1 MSSPL
6 TMLPSPLPSETKTP
20 DANPFRVLLVD
31 DDVELSVLLSEY
43 LDPEGFAVSVASNG
57 RDGLSLAL
65 SGQYD
70 AVILDIMLPQ
80 LSGIEVLRRLR
91 RESQIPVIMLT
102 AKGDNVDRVV
112 GLELGA
118 DDYVPK
124 PYYPR
129 ELVAR
134 LRAVLRRQPASAEPA
149 PGVLSFGSLEAE
161 TGSRRV
167 QVDGR
172 PMQVTASEFNMLV
185 TLLRSGD
192 RVSTKDELS
201 LKVLGRVRQP
211 YDRSID
217 VHISNLRQKL
227 QALGSQAEIETVR
240 GFGYRLRVA
249 T

>member
-1 MSSPL
+1 
-6 TMLPSPLPSETKTP
+6 ML
-20 DANPFRVLLVD
+20 
-31 DDVELSVLLSEY
+31 
-43 LDPEGFAVSVASNG
+43 
-57 RDGLSLAL
+57 
-65 SGQYD
+65 
-70 AVILDIMLPQ
+70 
-80 LSGIEVLRRLR
+80 
-91 RESQIPVIMLT
+91 MLT

-134 LRAVLRRQPASAEPA
+134 LRAVLRRQPTPAETA
-149 PGVLSFGSLEAE
+149 PGVLSCGSLEAE
-161 TGSRRV
+161 TAARRV
-167 QVDGR
+167 QVNGK

-192 RVSTKDELS
+192 RVSTKEELS

-217 VHISNLRQKL
+217 VHVSNLRQKL
-227 QALGSQAEIETVR
+227 QTLGSATEIETVR
-240 GFGYRLRVA
+240 GFGYRLKA
-249 T
+249 ST

>member
-1 MSSPL
+1 M
-6 TMLPSPLPSETKTP
+6 PSETTSSETTSS
-20 DANPFRVLLVD
+20 DAKPFRILLVD
-31 DDVELSVLLSEY
+31 DDVELSVLLREY
-43 LDPEGFAVSVASNG
+43 LDAEGFQVSVESNG
-57 RDGLSLAL
+57 RDGLAAAL
-65 SGQYD
+65 SGRYD

-91 RESQIPVIMLT
+91 QESQIPVIMLT

-134 LRAVLRRQPASAEPA
+134 LRAVLRRQPTPA
-149 PGVLSFGSLEAE
+149 AATPSILSYGSLEAE
-161 TGSRRV
+161 PGARRV
-167 QVDGR
+167 QVNGK

-192 RVSTKDELS
+192 QVSTKEDLS

-217 VHISNLRQKL
+217 VHVSNLRQKL
-227 QALGSQAEIETVR
+227 QALGSQTEIETVR
-240 GFGYRLRVA
+240 GFGYRLKA
-249 T
+249 ST

>member
-1 MSSPL
+1 MLSEIMSS
-6 TMLPSPLPSETKTP
+6 
-20 DANPFRVLLVD
+20 DAKPFRILLVD
-31 DDVELSVLLSEY
+31 DDVELSVLLREY
-43 LDPEGFAVSVASNG
+43 LDAEGFQVSVESNG
-57 RDGLSLAL
+57 RDGLTAAL

-91 RESQIPVIMLT
+91 HDSQIPVIMLT

-134 LRAVLRRQPASAEPA
+134 LRAVLRRQPTPAETT
-149 PGVLSFGSLEAE
+149 PGVLSCGSLEAE
-161 TGSRRV
+161 TGARRV
-167 QVDGR
+167 QVNGK

-192 RVSTKDELS
+192 RVSTKEELS

-217 VHISNLRQKL
+217 GHVSNLRQKL
-227 QALGSQAEIETVR
+227 QTLGSGTEIETVR
-240 GFGYRLRVA
+240 GFGYRLKES